1 MNKMDLD
8 RPMQAEQKPTLMLA
22 YDRLVTK
29 ARKLEEV
36 QELSERLNR
45 KFDRTDDRPVALNE
59 SLKEPRDVEQPNII
73 ELFDEVAERLEYAIN
88 KIGKNTERVIQM
100 IE

>member
-1 MNKMDLD
+1 MDLD
-8 RPMQAEQKPTLMLA
+8 RSIQPKQNPTLMLA
-22 YDRLVTK
+22 YDTLVTK

-45 KFDRTDDRPVALNE
+45 KFDRTDDRPIALTE
-59 SLKEPRDVEQPNII
+59 AVKEARDLEQPNII
-73 ELFDEVAERLEYAIN
+73 ELFYEVAERLEYAIN
-88 KIGKNTERVIQM
+88 EIGKNTERVIQM